1 LQKKLFTISPNSA
14 SKEKNMDALSINNLH
29 KTYGSGF
36 NALKGVTFDVK
47 EGDFF
52 GLLGPNGAGKTTTIG
67 IITSLVTKTKGSVK
81 IFGIDIDQDFPAAK
95 RLIGV
100 VPQEYNFSI
109 FEKVQDIVT
118 QQAGYYGME
127 RDLALTNAEKYLK
140 QLGLWDKRNSI
151 ARELSGGMKRRLM
164 IARGLIHEPR
174 LLILDEPTA
183 GVDVELRRGMWDF
196 LSELNNQGTTI
207 ILTTHYLEEAEQ
219 LCNQIAIITNGQIVE
234 NTSTKALL
242 KKLDRETFIFETKE
256 PVTTLPAVG
265 NTPFHLQDE
274 TTIEVTIDKQLS
286 LNTVFTHFNKHN
298 IIVESMRNKSNRLE
312 ELFLE
317 MVEQ

>member
-1 LQKKLFTISPNSA
+1 
-14 SKEKNMDALSINNLH
+14 MDALSINNLH
-29 KTYGSGF
+29 KTYNSGF
-36 NALKGVTFDVK
+36 KALEGVTFNVK

-67 IITSLVTKTKGSVK
+67 IITSLVTKTDGSVK
-81 IFGIDIDQDFPAAK
+81 IFDIDIENDFPAAK

-127 RDLALTNAEKYLK
+127 RAHALKNSEKYLK
-140 QLGLWDKRNSI
+140 QLGLWDKRDSI

-196 LSELNNQGTTI
+196 LTELNQQGTTI

-219 LCNQIAIITNGQIVE
+219 LCKQIAIINNGQIVVNKSKKE
-234 NTSTKALL
+234 LL
-242 KKLDRETFIFETKE
+242 KKLNKETFIFETKE
-256 PVTTLPAVG
+256 PVTSLAPLE

-274 TTIEVTIDKQLS
+274 TTIEITIDKQLTLS
-286 LNTVFTHFNKHN
+286 AVFAHLNQHN

-312 ELFLE
+312 ELFME

>member
-1 LQKKLFTISPNSA
+1 MN
-14 SKEKNMDALSINNLH
+14 ALSINNLH
-29 KTYGSGF
+29 KVYSSGF

-52 GLLGPNGAGKTTTIG
+52 GLLGPNGAGKTTIIG
-67 IITSLVTKTKGSVK
+67 IITSLVTKTDGTVK
-81 IFGIDIDQDFPAAK
+81 VFGIDIDEDFAAAK

-109 FEKVQDIVT
+109 FEKVLNIVT

-127 RDLALTNAEKYLK
+127 RSDALVNAERYLK

-151 ARELSGGMKRRLM
+151 AQELSGGMKRRLM

-196 LSELNNQGTTI
+196 LTKLNEEGITI

-219 LCNQIAIITNGQIVE
+219 LCKQIAIINQGQIVE
-234 NTSTKALL
+234 NTSKRALL
-242 KKLDRETFIFETKE
+242 KKLDKETLIFETKE
-256 PVTTLPAVG
+256 PVTLLPPMG
-265 NTPFHLQDE
+265 DTPFLLYDD
-274 TTIEVTIDKQLS
+274 TTIEVTIDKKLT
-286 LNTVFTHFNKHN
+286 LNDVFAHLNEHN
-298 IIVESMRNKSNRLE
+298 IIVDSMRNKSNRLE
-312 ELFLE
+312 ELFIG
-317 MVEQ
+317 MVE